1 MTKILIVIL
10 TGLLI
15 STPVSAQLMKCK
27 DPQTGKVTFSDRQCP
42 TSEGSS
48 KINLPP
54 PNTVE
59 NGHLRQRA
67 ADDKS
72 DEMMRQD
79 GPSAIVIGKRGPRK
93 DCDEAENEYQE
104 ANRKQAPHE
113 KMYALKQRVRSVCSK
128 EAGWSAPSQAA
139 STPIPSSPPPPATAP
154 TSVNCDAAGCWDNL
168 GGRYNKGAGNTY
180 IPMGGGSCQLIG
192 GMMQCQ

>member
-79 GPSAIVIGKRGPRK
+79 GPSAIVIGQQPTRNE
-93 DCDEAENEYQE
+93 CNEAEKDYQE
-104 ANRKQAPHE
+104 AKSKQSPPSTMQPLKNRVQVACSRAP
-113 KMYALKQRVRSVCSK
+113 
-128 EAGWSAPSQAA
+128 AG
-139 STPIPSSPPPPATAP
+139 SSPSRPVASLPTNTPAP
-154 TSVNCDAAGCWDNL
+154 KSMNCDASGCWDNL
-168 GGRYNKGAGNTY
+168 GGRYNKGAGTTY
-180 IPMGGGSCQLIG
+180 FPASGGGSCQLIG